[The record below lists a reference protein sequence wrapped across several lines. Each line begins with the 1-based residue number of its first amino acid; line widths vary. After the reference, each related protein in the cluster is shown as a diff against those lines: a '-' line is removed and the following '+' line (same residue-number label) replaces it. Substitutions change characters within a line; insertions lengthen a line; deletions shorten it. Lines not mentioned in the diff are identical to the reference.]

1 MLDGS
6 KGVAQHQAS
15 RKVLVLVDEDITLD
29 RRVLSTLAKH
39 STAEVIDCNDPKLAE
54 GVISFRAYLKVV
66 YFLLAAAIQGVHLW
80 RILGHHYGLHANAWI
95 VGLRISMATYI
106 KAQRVADALSSKIG
120 RVRLIHAHDLYC
132 GVIGAELSRLTGAE
146 LIYDAHEV
154 EFHRNRKASWMRT
167 AFDWIVE
174 QRVIARASEV
184 RVVNSPIAD
193 LYQRVHESLDG
204 RLRVVPNNHFAMIL
218 LPEFA
223 QMPAPETAVIVYV
236 GGGVKGRR
244 LECLAERAVE
254 MALPVHA
261 YFIGEVPEFAKT
273 SGWVV
278 SGGDYEDDLVNLVA
292 VSRCMMWCCVENTC
306 LSYRLSLPNKFFQAL
321 AVGIPVI
328 VSSGGYLEELVT
340 RYEIGV
346 VFNGNNFNQIV
357 KQIKSDQFQFWGMR
371 VRSFNEEC
379 RKRRLRL

>member
-1 MLDGS
+1 MLGDS
-6 KGVAQHQAS
+6 KGVFLQQAS
-15 RKVLVLVDEDITLD
+15 RDVLVLVDQDITLD
-29 RRVLSTLAKH
+29 RRVLATLAKH
-39 STAEVIDCNDPKLAE
+39 STAEVIDCNYPKLGA
-54 GVISFRAYLKVV
+54 GVISFRIYLKAV
-66 YFLLAAAIQGVHLW
+66 YFLLAAAIQGRHLW
-80 RILGHHYGLHANAWI
+80 WMLARYYDLHAGAWI
-95 VGLRISMATYI
+95 VGLRISMASYI
-106 KAQRVADALSSKIG
+106 KAQRFADVLGSRIE

-154 EFHRNRKASWMRT
+154 EFHRNRKNSWMRT
-167 AFDWIVE
+167 AFDWVLE
-174 QRVIARASEV
+174 KRVIESASEV

-204 RLRVVPNNHFAMIL
+204 RLRVVPNSHFAIR
-218 LPEFA
+218 LPEVA
-223 QMPAPETAVIVYV
+223 QVPVSETAVIVYV

-244 LECLAERAVE
+244 LECLAERAAE
-254 MALPVHA
+254 MTLPVHA
-261 YFIGEVPEFAKT
+261 YLIGEVPEFAKT
-273 SGWVV
+273 SGFVV
-278 SGGDYEDDLVNLVA
+278 SGSGYEEGLVNLVA
-292 VSRCMMWCCVENTC
+292 VSRCMMWCCVESTC

-357 KQIKSDQFQFWGMR
+357 KQIKSDQFQLWVVR
-371 VRSFNEEC
+371 VRSFHEEF
-379 RKRRLRL
+379 RKGRVRL